1 MSELINLYPAFTI
14 QSPPLS
20 GLNDSIDS
28 FFFLSVVTST
38 TELIANTKLLSIILF
53 GYEVMVQ
60 VLYATELL
68 ASTIVG
74 NKLPE
79 SCLVY
84 GGLSLSNVC
93 KGKLHVLLSYMWY
106 STIM

>member
-28 FFFLSVVTST
+28 FFPLSVVTST

-68 ASTIVG
+68 AIIACKAICRQLVASTIVG

-93 KGKLHVLLSYMWY
+93 KG
-106 STIM
+106 